1 MPRPVLILIA
11 LLILALVVLFGLA
24 ALDREVPQAHVER
37 SLANAAGSASPS
49 NAAQK

>member
-11 LLILALVVLFGLA
+11 IVVVALIVLFGLA

-37 SLANAAGSASPS
+37 PLSNAAGSAAPS
-49 NAAQK
+49 NAAQN

>member
-11 LLILALVVLFGLA
+11 IVILALVVLFGLS

-37 SLANAAGSASPS
+37 PLSAAPAT